1 MAKAPRWE
9 PAYCEFFAA
18 RQRSFLRTAY
28 AMLGSWSAAEDAT
41 QQTFTALYARWPRI
55 SPDKVDAYA
64 RRVLV
69 NTCFAVYRQRGRE
82 VLVRPGARA
91 GRLARS
97 TTSGWRCSPRSAEL
111 DARDRAV
118 LALRFLEDLS
128 VAEVAQVLDLP
139 EGTVK
144 SQTSRALARL
154 QQELNTTRKEPT
166 SMSLTEQLVDT
177 IERLHRRRWYPT
189 LSPTIAAA
197 TPSRRG
203 RSARARRAGSRSRRS

>member
-28 AMLGSWSAAEDAT
+28 AMLGGWSAAEDAT

-55 SPDKVDAYA
+55 SPDTVDAYA

-82 VLVRPGARA
+82 VLVDAPPDRVVTEDHDE
-91 GRLARS
+91 RLALL
-97 TTSGWRCSPRSAEL
+97 TALGDLTP
-111 DARDRAV
+111 RDRAV
-118 LALRFLEDLS
+118 LALRFLDDLP
-128 VAEVAQVLDLP
+128 VAEVAAILDLP

-144 SQTSRALARL
+144 SRTSRALARL
-154 QQELNTTRKEPT
+154 QAAVNPTRKEPQ
-166 SMSLTEQLVDT
+166 S
-177 IERLHRRRWYPT
+177 
-189 LSPTIAAA
+189 
-197 TPSRRG
+197 
-203 RSARARRAGSRSRRS
+203 